1 MSKVIS
7 VTSLRNG
14 VGRSAVSCLLSNA
27 LAELEYKVLIIDNN
41 FKYCDVANYMMVK
54 PDYTVDDLRP
64 FLRSGVLEKDT
75 ILSMAISAGKGVD
88 VLCGSQMNFSD
99 NTLGYEDVKEV
110 KALIEDVY
118 DYIIIDGR
126 SGIENDE
133 VLSLAS
139 IVEKNIIVTRPN
151 KHDSE
156 HFERLKGSLDEDK
169 ASKLSA
175 MIDKSVMVYN
185 MLVEGAKYDTQYGSE
200 LVGSKNIFRISYD
213 EKILDYLN
221 GFNVGLSA
229 HNKEAVEKL
238 AEVIG
243 EKTKEKKQSLLGID
257 VSKVKSLFGSV

>member
-1 MSKVIS
+1 
-7 VTSLRNG
+7 
-14 VGRSAVSCLLSNA
+14 
-27 LAELEYKVLIIDNN
+27 
-41 FKYCDVANYMMVK
+41 
-54 PDYTVDDLRP
+54 
-64 FLRSGVLEKDT
+64 
-75 ILSMAISAGKGVD
+75 MAISAGKGVD

-99 NTLGYEDVKEV
+99 NTLGYEDIKKVKT
-110 KALIEDVY
+110 LIEDVY

-139 IVEKNIIVTRPN
+139 VVEKNIIVTRPN

-156 HFERLKGSLDEDK
+156 HFERLKESLDDEK

-238 AEVIG
+238 AEVVG
-243 EKTKEKKQSLLGID
+243 EKTKEKRQSLLGIN
-257 VSKVKSLFGSV
+257 VSKVKSIFGSV

>member
-27 LAELEYKVLIIDNN
+27 LAELEYKVLVIDND

-88 VLCGSQMNFSD
+88 VLCGSQMIFSD
-99 NTLGYEDVKEV
+99 NTLAFEDVKKI
-110 KALIEDVY
+110 KALVEDVY

-126 SGIENDE
+126 SGIENED
-133 VLSLAS
+133 VLNLSSL
-139 IVEKNIIVTRPN
+139 INKNIIVTRPN

-156 HFERLKGSLDEDK
+156 HFERIKNTLDEE
-169 ASKLSA
+169 KLEKLTT
-175 MIDKSVMVYN
+175 MIEKSVMVYN
-185 MLVEGAKYDTQYGSE
+185 LLIDGAKYDTHYGSD
-200 LVGSKNIFRISYD
+200 LVGSKNVYKLNYD

-221 GFNVGLSA
+221 GFNVTANSS
-229 HNKEAVEKL
+229 NKAEMEKL
-238 AEVIG
+238 AEAIG
-243 EKTKEKKQSLLGID
+243 EKTKEKKQGLLGIN